1 MHHAV
6 MIFPTDYAM
15 HPAELAVEVESRG
28 FESLWSAE
36 HSHIPASRLSP
47 WPGGDELPQMY
58 YDAMD
63 PFVWLTA
70 AASATQ
76 TLKVATGICLVV
88 QRDPIQTAKQVAS
101 LDRLSNGRFLFGVGA
116 GWNIEEM
123 NNHGTSGE
131 GRFKLMRER
140 IEAMKAIWTQDE
152 ASYDGENVSFD
163 RIIANPKPTQ
173 KPCPPIHVG
182 GAYPGGLRRA
192 VRYGDGWIPLMGRG
206 DDDIVKHMDAFRA
219 AATEAGRNPDEM
231 EVSVFA
237 VPPDKEAVQ
246 RYADA
251 GISRVVFGMPPAG
264 RDQLLPFLDLLA
276 GLA

>member
-36 HSHIPASRLSP
+36 HSHIPAS
-47 WPGGDELPQMY
+47 
-58 YDAMD
+58 
-63 PFVWLTA
+63 
-70 AASATQ
+70 
-76 TLKVATGICLVV
+76 
-88 QRDPIQTAKQVAS
+88 
-101 LDRLSNGRFLFGVGA
+101 RLSNGRFLFGVGA

-173 KPCPPIHVG
+173 KPHPPIHVG
-182 GAYPGGLRRA
+182 GAFPGGLRRA

-206 DDDIVKHMDAFRA
+206 DDDIVKHMGAFRA
-219 AATEAGRNPDEM
+219 AATGAGRNPTRWKSPCSRCLRTKKPFIATPTPAFRESSSACPRLAATSSCPSWTFSPDWRDPPRTKACRARLAPTPHRRLP
-231 EVSVFA
+231 SRFGRCA
-237 VPPDKEAVQ
+237 SKVPQTREQPRK
-246 RYADA
+246 
-251 GISRVVFGMPPAG
+251 
-264 RDQLLPFLDLLA
+264 
-276 GLA
+276 